1 MGSDGTVVIGW
12 REQRCLVNQLGKK
25 SVVPEEWCWFL
36 LSNYQLH
43 ILTLWNAPHSQHKWP
58 RYPVSRARKGAG
70 TLLFKGPWTHVFK
83 LFREKLLKR
92 RVTWLSFSIFPTNM
106 IQMAYHLVV
115 THLDMKSTS
124 LHPRDI
130 RSNGTC
136 LVPLWILILLSVPCG
151 YGLSLHH

>member
-1 MGSDGTVVIGW
+1 MGSDGTAVISW

-25 SVVPEEWCWFL
+25 SVAPEEWCWFL

-70 TLLFKGPWTHVFK
+70 TLLFKGPWTHVFN

-92 RVTWLSFSIFPTNM
+92 RVIWLSFSIFPTNV

-124 LHPRDI
+124 LHSRDV

-136 LVPLWILILLSVPCG
+136 LVPLWILILLSAPCG
-151 YGLSLHH
+151 YGLNLHH